1 MPDNNLPTLG
11 MDISD
16 HSIELC
22 EIDFDGDVTFRGR
35 IPCTEKALRSFFVA
49 RKYRRTVLEAGSHSP
64 WIARLLEELG
74 QSPLVVNPRRLAAI
88 TQSKTKNDRNDAELL
103 ARLGRA
109 DETLLSPVGHRSVDA
124 QKGVARLRARDSLV
138 TARTKLINAARGL
151 AKPFGFRFPSCTAAA
166 FAKRARES
174 VPSEL
179 EPILAH
185 LLAAIAVV
193 SEQIDAYDKDLVAL
207 AAESFPDTQLVQQ
220 VAGVGPV
227 TALAFIV
234 TVDDPKRFV
243 HVRDV
248 GAWLGLVP
256 GQDQSGEANRQL
268 RITKQGD
275 SYLRRLL
282 VTSAQY
288 ILGPFGPDTDLRRF
302 GLTLAERGGKTG
314 KKRAVV
320 AVARKLSVLLL
331 SMWRSGEVYQP
342 LRGEGVPRKPLHLRR
357 STPVSAPM
365 AASA

>member
-16 HSIELC
+16 NSIELC
-22 EIDFDGDVTFRGR
+22 EIDFDGDVTFRGK
-35 IPCTEKALRSFFVA
+35 ISCTEKALRSFFVA

-138 TARTKLINAARGL
+138 TARTKLINTARGL

-174 VPSEL
+174 VPPEL
-179 EPILAH
+179 EPIVAH

-357 STPVSAPM
+357 SPPA
-365 AASA
+365 AASMAVPA